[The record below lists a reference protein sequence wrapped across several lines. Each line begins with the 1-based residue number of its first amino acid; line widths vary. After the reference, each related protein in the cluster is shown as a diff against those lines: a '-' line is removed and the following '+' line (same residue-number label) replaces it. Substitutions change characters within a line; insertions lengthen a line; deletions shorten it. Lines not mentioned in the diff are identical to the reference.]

1 MKIIDN
7 AINYE
12 DFNRIKSIMTSLDFQ
27 WFYNHSVEFDSSN
40 YGGYD
45 SNYYFTHLFMFNEG
59 HDDKYV
65 HSTSD
70 WFDILT
76 PIIGVLKPKSLIRVK
91 GNMYPSTPKIIHHK
105 NHVDMEYE
113 HKGAL
118 FYINS
123 NDGLTVL
130 HDGTEIESVE
140 NRLLL
145 FDASK
150 EHHSTTCTND
160 KVRINVNFNYF

>member
-1 MKIIDN
+1 
-7 AINYE
+7 
-12 DFNRIKSIMTSLDFQ
+12 MTSSGFQ

-45 SNYYFTHLFMFNEG
+45 LNYYFTHMFMVSRG
-59 HDDKYV
+59 HDDKYI

-105 NHVDMEYE
+105 NHVDLTHE
-113 HKGAL
+113 HKGAI
-118 FYINS
+118 FYVNT
-123 NDGLTVL
+123 NNGVTALE
-130 HDGTEIESVE
+130 DGTEIESIE

-145 FDASK
+145 FDSSK
-150 EHHSTTCTND
+150 KHNSTSCTD
-160 KVRINVNFNYF
+160 AKVRVNINFNYF